1 MKSLNAKPVERVA
14 EFKALLDAFSEMARR
29 ESANLVPYDGHGP
42 RYFPQL
48 PEIKQIEVLN
58 NFRCYF
64 EVCSQTLAQG
74 ASLRDDKVFVWR
86 MFQKMKVHP
95 PSELMSSIQEGEVIE
110 IYNAD
115 FVQVFRNLC
124 FFEICSYS
132 LDELLSRPFWE
143 LIHRDEKITNLIV
156 EQASKL
162 LTGYNGIFQFEVPEH
177 VITEIAS
184 RARNSVTLQQR
195 LGATLWNPQGS
206 PIALIAL
213 LKVKDCISG
222 GVPVRLDRVGS
233 PQ

>member
-1 MKSLNAKPVERVA
+1 MKDLKAKPVERVA
-14 EFKALLDAFSEMARR
+14 EFKALLDAFCEMARR
-29 ESANLVPYDGHGP
+29 ESADLLPYEGAGP
-42 RYFPQL
+42 TYFTSLSEAQ
-48 PEIKQIEVLN
+48 QVQVLN
-58 NFRCYF
+58 NFRFYF
-64 EVCSQTLAQG
+64 EVCSETLAQG
-74 ASLRDDKVFVWR
+74 ATLRDDKVFVWR

-115 FVQVFRNLC
+115 FIQVFRNLC

-132 LDELLSRPFWE
+132 LDELLCRPFWE
-143 LIHRDEKITNLIV
+143 LIHRDEKITGLIV

-162 LTGYNGIFQFEVPEH
+162 LTGFNGVFQFEVPEH

-184 RARNSVTLQQR
+184 RAKNRVTVQQR

-213 LKVKDCISG
+213 LKVKEITSG
-222 GVPVRLDRVGS
+222 GLPVRLTHSAS